1 MKRAVAFLA
10 AALAV
15 IAGGAWLFSA
25 TEHIPFGDGFYWAVE
40 TGTTVGYGDLTPHN
54 AAGRVVAVVVMLLA
68 IPLFGAVFAM
78 LTAAHVHK
86 RVHASVSERMAA
98 AEKRIAEQ
106 ADRRHEAMKSTLAA
120 HCADIKQHVSAAADG
135 PVRGGAGSDPA
146 KSEGLP
152 AETARPASAAG
163 PAVPPPA
170 TAEPPVSRKLQDPR
184 TRRSTPRRM

>member
-1 MKRAVAFLA
+1 MKRALAFLG
-10 AALAV
+10 AALLV
-15 IAGGAWLFSA
+15 IAAGAWLFSA
-25 TEHIPFGDGFYWAVE
+25 IENIPFGDGFYWAVE

-98 AEKRIAEQ
+98 TEKRIAEE

-146 KSEGLP
+146 KSEGLVP
-152 AETARPASAAG
+152 ADGPADPPSAAVPPRPAS
-163 PAVPPPA
+163 
-170 TAEPPVSRKLQDPR
+170 RKLR
-184 TRRSTPRRM
+184 EPRRM